1 MSFLH
6 QGLGNTEPVRRKH
19 YNGTAVTKKDRQK
32 ALGIT
37 ANQNRVGESQ
47 NRVVIGES
55 KDAQNDPKELI
66 QELLRTEKGRVLLE
80 MLQQALKEPDSSDL
94 EKTEKYSG
102 GNGFRDDSR
111 PEANCCVRP
120 LTLG

>member
-94 EKTEKYSG
+94 EKTEKYTR
-102 GNGFRDDSR
+102 RDSNPQPSVPKTDALSS
-111 PEANCCVRP
+111 
-120 LTLG
+120 